1 MKQHPHLYVG
11 LFTVP
16 TRIILCVAPLN
27 IFLNYLLGMRVASA
41 VDHTH
46 LKYLVWG
53 PEPVRLGF
61 IGAPIASSISYN
73 LVSIASVIYG
83 VFFVRK
89 TAWHPITA
97 KAFTDL
103 GFITKL
109 SIGGVGKQCAVLVGP
124 KH

>member
-1 MKQHPHLYVG
+1 M
-11 LFTVP
+11 
-16 TRIILCVAPLN
+16 I
-27 IFLNYLLGMRVASA
+27 
-41 VDHTH
+41 
-46 LKYLVWG
+46 VWG

-97 KAFTDL
+97 KAFSDL
-103 GFITKL
+103 GFMTKL
-109 SIGGVGKQCAVLVGP
+109 SFGGVGKQYLRGIGRT
-124 KH
+124 